1 MTDARD
7 ALQSEESAA
16 SDAIAP
22 EDAFASLAGEKRIE
36 ILRALAEAHGEP
48 IGFNELRERVGAKDS
63 SGFNYHLR
71 KLVGRFVRK
80 TEAGYELTTA
90 GAEVYGAIISGTYTD
105 TVDLAPI
112 ELSHPEDVCPHCD
125 GPLVATYEDEK
136 MQVTC
141 ADCERTMA
149 RSSMPPAAVEGRPT
163 EAIPEAYG
171 QYLRASL
178 ERTKAGFCAVCSGRM
193 TSRLTIGEKAHLDV
207 DEDTPVVI
215 YDCERCFDE
224 VHATPGAVLLS
235 HPAVVSF
242 FHERGLDV
250 RQVPLWR
257 LPSLGPDA
265 TTVVEEDPL
274 RVSVDIEYEGD
285 VLTVTLDE
293 NVDVV
298 DTELTAGSS

>member
-7 ALQSEESAA
+7 ALQSEDSGA

-22 EDAFASLAGEKRIE
+22 ADAFASLAGEQRIE
-36 ILRALAEAHGEP
+36 ILRALAEAHGDP

-80 TEAGYELTTA
+80 TDEGYELTTA

-112 ELSHPEDVCPHCD
+112 ELSHPEDVCPRCD

-136 MQVTC
+136 MRVAC
-141 ADCERTMA
+141 ADCDSTIA
-149 RSSMPPAAVEGRPT
+149 RSGMPPAAVEGRPA
-163 EAIPEAYG
+163 ESIPEAYG

-178 ERTKAGFCAVCSGRM
+178 ERTKAGFCSVCSGQM
-193 TSRLTIGEKAHLDV
+193 TSRLTLGEQVHLDV
-207 DEDTPVVI
+207 EADMPVVI

-242 FHERGLDV
+242 FHERGLDI
-250 RQVPLWR
+250 RAVPLWR
-257 LPSLGPDA
+257 LPGLGPDA
-265 TTVVEEDPL
+265 TTVVDMDPL
-274 RVSVDIEYEGD
+274 RVTVDIQYDGD

-293 NVDVV
+293 NVAVI
-298 DTELTAGSS
+298 DTELSTGSG